1 MFYDETQAIK
11 ACEEEPSLIFELIKE
26 GHMELV
32 DKLLKKK
39 IVSLNTIDGDG
50 NTILMKLLKLRQYEL
65 VEKYMNE
72 EESNINNQNKD
83 GNTFAHILATKDY
96 VHVASIIKK
105 LKRNKEID
113 PNIRNNEGKTILDL
127 AISKGNLC
135 TTLKLLEDKR
145 FNNIDLVSF
154 NNLYNTFIKSDDFG
168 KYTKLMNLETIVKEL
183 SKKTKLLPRVE
194 EIINLVKRNF
204 DIIKN
209 ELMNNKLTF
218 MDNIMKNVIK
228 EVTV

>member
-1 MFYDETQAIK
+1 MFYDETQATT

-26 GHMELV
+26 GHLELV
-32 DKLLKKK
+32 DKLIKKK
-39 IVSLNTIDGDG
+39 IVSLNTIDQDG
-50 NTILMKLLKLRQYEL
+50 NTVLMRLLKSKKYDI

-72 EESNINNQNKD
+72 IESDINHQNKD
-83 GNTFAHILATKDY
+83 GNTFTHLLATRNY
-96 VHVASIIKK
+96 LHTANIIKK
-105 LKRNKEID
+105 LKRNKEIN
-113 PNIRNNEGKTILDL
+113 PNIRNNEGKTILDI
-127 AISKGNLC
+127 AISTGNLC

-154 NNLYNTFIKSDDFG
+154 NNLYNTFIKSDEFG
-168 KYTKLMNLETIVKEL
+168 KYTKLTNLETIVNEL
-183 SKKTKLLPRVE
+183 SKKAKLLPKVK
-194 EIINLVKRNF
+194 EIVDLVKKNF

-218 MDNIMKNVIK
+218 MDNIVKNVLM

>member
-1 MFYDETQAIK
+1 MFYDETQATN

-26 GHMELV
+26 GHLELV
-32 DKLLKKK
+32 DKLIKKK

-50 NTILMKLLKLRQYEL
+50 NTVLMRLLKSKNYDL
-65 VEKYMNE
+65 VEKYMNDL
-72 EESNINNQNKD
+72 NCDINHQNKD
-83 GNTFAHILATKDY
+83 GNTFSHLLATKDY
-96 VHVASIIKK
+96 LHTVNIIKK
-105 LKRNKEID
+105 LKRNKNLN
-113 PNIRNNEGKTILDL
+113 PNIRNSDGKTILDL
-127 AISKGNLC
+127 AISTGNLC

-154 NNLYNTFIKSDDFG
+154 NNLYNTFIKSDNFG
-168 KYTKLMNLETIVKEL
+168 KYTKLTNLESIVNQL
-183 SKKTKLLPRVE
+183 SKKAKLLPKVK
-194 EIINLVKRNF
+194 EIVDLVKKNY

-218 MDNIMKNVIK
+218 MDNIVKNVLM

>member
-1 MFYDETQAIK
+1 MFYDETQATT

-26 GHMELV
+26 GHLELV
-32 DKLLKKK
+32 GKLIKKK
-39 IVSLNTIDGDG
+39 IVSLNTIDQDS
-50 NTILMKLLKLRQYEL
+50 NTVLMRLLKSKKYDL

-72 EESNINNQNKD
+72 IESNINHQNKD
-83 GNTFAHILATKDY
+83 GNTFAHLLATKDY
-96 VHVASIIKK
+96 LNIVNIIKK
-105 LKRNKEID
+105 LKRNKEIN
-113 PNIRNNEGKTILDL
+113 PNIRNNEGQTILDI
-127 AISKGNLC
+127 AISTGNLC

-168 KYTKLMNLETIVKEL
+168 KYTKLTNLETIVDEL
-183 SKKTKLLPRVE
+183 SKKSKLLPKVK
-194 EIINLVKRNF
+194 EIVDLVKKNF

-218 MDNIMKNVIK
+218 MDNIVKNVLI

>member
-1 MFYDETQAIK
+1 MFYDETQATK

-26 GHMELV
+26 GHLELA

-39 IVSLNTIDGDG
+39 KVSLSTIDQDG
-50 NTILMKLLKLRQYEL
+50 NTVLMRLLKSKKYDI
-65 VEKYMNE
+65 VEKYMNDLD
-72 EESNINNQNKD
+72 SDINHQNKD
-83 GNTFAHILATKDY
+83 GNTFAHLLATKDY
-96 VHVASIIKK
+96 LHTANIIKK
-105 LKRNKEID
+105 LKRNKEIN
-113 PNIRNNEGKTILDL
+113 PNIRNNEGKTILDI
-127 AISKGNLC
+127 AISTGNLC

-168 KYTKLMNLETIVKEL
+168 KYTKLTNLETIVNEL
-183 SKKTKLLPRVE
+183 SKKAKLLPKVK
-194 EIINLVKRNF
+194 EIVDLVKKNF

-218 MDNIMKNVIK
+218 MDNIVKNVLM

>member
-1 MFYDETQAIK
+1 MFYDETQAIN

-26 GHMELV
+26 GHLDFV

-39 IVSLNTIDGDG
+39 IVSLSTIDEGG
-50 NTILMKLLKLRQYEL
+50 NTVLMRLLKSKKYDL
-65 VEKYMNE
+65 VEKY
-72 EESNINNQNKD
+72 INDIDSDINHQNKD
-83 GNTFAHILATKDY
+83 GNTLSHLLATKNY
-96 VHVASIIKK
+96 LHTAKIIKK
-105 LKRNKEID
+105 LKRNKEIN
-113 PNIRNNEGKTILDL
+113 PNIRNNEGKTILDI
-127 AISKGNLC
+127 AISTGNLC

-154 NNLYNTFIKSDDFG
+154 NNLYNTFIKSDEFG
-168 KYTKLMNLETIVKEL
+168 KYTKLTNLETIVNEL
-183 SKKTKLLPRVE
+183 SKKAKLLPKVK
-194 EIINLVKRNF
+194 EIVDLVKKNF

-218 MDNIMKNVIK
+218 MDNIVKNVLM

>member
-39 IVSLNTIDGDG
+39 IVSLNTIDSDG

-105 LKRNKEID
+105 LKRNKKID

>member
-1 MFYDETQAIK
+1 MFYDETQAIT

-26 GHMELV
+26 GHLELI

-39 IVSLNTIDGDG
+39 IVSLNTIDQDG
-50 NTILMKLLKLRQYEL
+50 NTVLMRLLKSKKYDL
-65 VEKYMNE
+65 VEKYMNDL
-72 EESNINNQNKD
+72 ESDINHQNKE
-83 GNTFAHILATKDY
+83 GNTFTHLLATKDY
-96 VHVASIIKK
+96 LNIVNIIKK
-105 LKRNKEID
+105 LKRNKEIN
-113 PNIRNNEGKTILDL
+113 PNIRNNEGKTILDI
-127 AISKGNLC
+127 AISTGNLC

-154 NNLYNTFIKSDDFG
+154 NNLYNTFIKSDEFG
-168 KYTKLMNLETIVKEL
+168 KYTKLTNLETIVNEL
-183 SKKTKLLPRVE
+183 SKKAKLLPKVK
-194 EIINLVKRNF
+194 EIVDLVKKNF

-218 MDNIMKNVIK
+218 MDNIVKNVLM